1 MRLWQIGW
9 FDLKRRFIFGWSIS
23 VMQALS
29 SMALLAVSAWLLS
42 RADQRPSVMYLS
54 LAVVGVRAFAL
65 GKAFFRY
72 SERLVLHDATFK
84 KATSVRVNIFA
95 SLVSRA
101 PIGLRDE
108 SVGSIL
114 TTLVDDAEDS
124 INRDLRYRP
133 ALFQSV
139 AVTVLGVAV
148 YLWLAPDFAW
158 QMAVTLFLGAVMTFV
173 GSKIAVDRHM
183 FELASLRSQLSELSE
198 TLVNRAKVIRAYG
211 WQESSN
217 IKLEKLSKKVTKLE
231 YKIAGTSGLL
241 QSFGVL
247 AMYISI
253 LVAIGISIEAGDAFP
268 GEQVA
273 VLVLLPLGIF
283 EYLQLIP
290 GAVQINQKARAAQER
305 LDHISNAEVAKEI
318 VSTGDSEL
326 ASFVSLEILDARVR
340 YPNGQAVS
348 LPNLKLMS
356 GNSISLMAPSGSG
369 KTTLANALV
378 GFIRTSEGK
387 CLVNGAPINS
397 YKPESLAKVFGLV
410 EQSPVILAGSIRD
423 NLLLAK
429 PDATNYELESILR
442 QVGLWETLE
451 KREGLET
458 SVGVKGSKLSGGEA
472 QRLAFARN
480 FLADR
485 AVIILDEPTSSLEQK
500 QGLALLELFFE
511 LAKQKNASII
521 LITHDKRL
529 GALTDDLV
537 EF

>member
-1 MRLWQIGW
+1 M
-9 FDLKRRFIFGWSIS
+9 KRRFVFGWSIS

-29 SMALLAVSAWLLS
+29 SIALLAVSAWLMS
-42 RADQRPSVMYLS
+42 RADQRPSIMYLS
-54 LAVVGVRAFAL
+54 MAVVGVRAFAL

-84 KATSVRVNIFA
+84 KAASVRVNIFA
-95 SLVSRA
+95 GLVRRA
-101 PIGLRDE
+101 PIGLSEE

-124 INRDLRYRP
+124 ITRDLRYRP
-133 ALFQSV
+133 ALLQSV

-148 YLWLAPDFAW
+148 FFWLAPDFAW
-158 QMAVTLFLGAVMTFV
+158 QMAVTLLLGSAITFV
-173 GSKIAVDRHM
+173 GSKIAFDRQM
-183 FELASLRSQLSELSE
+183 FELASLRSQLSELAE

-211 WQESSN
+211 WQETSN
-217 IKLEKLSKKVTKLE
+217 RKLDDLSNKVNKIE

-241 QSFGVL
+241 QSFGVF
-247 AMYISI
+247 AMYIAI
-253 LVAIGISIEAGDAFP
+253 LVAIGISFEAGQVFP

-290 GAVQINQKARAAQER
+290 GAVQINQKAQAAQER
-305 LDHISNAEVAKEI
+305 LDRLSKSEVAKEI
-318 VSTGDSEL
+318 TATGSSEI
-326 ASFVSLEILDARVR
+326 ANFISLEIMDAKVL
-340 YPNGQAVS
+340 YPNGKGVA
-348 LPNLKLMS
+348 LPNLRLMS
-356 GNSISLMAPSGSG
+356 GGTISLVAQSGSG

-378 GFIRTSEGK
+378 GFIRTSEGE
-387 CLVNGAPINS
+387 CLVNGAQINS
-397 YKPESLAKVFGLV
+397 YKPESLTTVFGLV

-429 PDATNYELESILR
+429 PEATNEELESILR
-442 QVGLWETLE
+442 QVGLWDTLE

-458 SVGVKGSKLSGGEA
+458 PVGNKGSKLSGGES

-485 AVIILDEPTSSLEQK
+485 QVIILDEPTSSLEQK
-500 QGLALLELFFE
+500 QGFALLETFFN

-529 GALTDDLV
+529 RALTDDLV